1 MGVSMADYSLKAVT
15 NPLFLTD
22 AVSTA
27 TTDVNYSALY
37 PIFLWKRANGIQWV
51 REDLNDPM
59 PATIEEA
66 KDRLRKGT
74 RTSNSLRAGGFV
86 EYGMLLEPYV
96 DPNASWFEP
105 KSFVAYLIIDYLLG
119 PSNLVAPG
127 PDDGLFP
134 GGTFVR
140 KMVTTADK
148 TRLRMQVGREPPL
161 TNAKGLFLVP
171 SPVAEVTSA
180 SSQVHDIEAAPL
192 VSGTRH
198 FAVTLLIGERGE
210 WQSISESFIT
220 RRRKVT
226 IQFKEFWPCKR
237 ERQPTRNYHKL

>member
-1 MGVSMADYSLKAVT
+1 MGGSMADYSLKAVT

-119 PSNLVAPG
+119 SSTLVAAG

-134 GGTFVR
+134 GGTFVQKVVSTVR
-140 KMVTTADK
+140 P
-148 TRLRMQVGREPPL
+148 TRLRMQIGRAQP
-161 TNAKGLFLVP
+161 
-171 SPVAEVTSA
+171 
-180 SSQVHDIEAAPL
+180 
-192 VSGTRH
+192 
-198 FAVTLLIGERGE
+198 
-210 WQSISESFIT
+210 IT
-220 RRRKVT
+220 TTTGFHV
-226 IQFKEFWPCKR
+226 
-237 ERQPTRNYHKL
+237 